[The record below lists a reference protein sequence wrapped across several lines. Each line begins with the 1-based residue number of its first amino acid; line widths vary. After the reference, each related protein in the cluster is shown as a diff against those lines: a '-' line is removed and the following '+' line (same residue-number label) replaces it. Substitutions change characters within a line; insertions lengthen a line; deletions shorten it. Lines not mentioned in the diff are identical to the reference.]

1 MKTRQATPKQWP
13 YSQGLICALLV
24 AAPLSSQGEISTP
37 AFFSDGMVLQRDL
50 KASIWGQAE
59 VNTEVSVQFANQTL
73 TTTSST
79 EGTWK
84 VTFQNL
90 VASSTGAPLTITAG
104 KNTKTINDVLVGEVW
119 HASGQSNME
128 WTMAKSS
135 RADLAQTATDPL
147 LRVYVA
153 KNTTASTPQ
162 GDFQGTWQSTKPGN
176 TENFTATG
184 WEFAKRLREELGVPV
199 GILETA
205 WGAKSVEAYTS
216 HEALLALPEAKIVLD
231 RKSNAI
237 KDWHPDKARE
247 KYKAALATHKEKLE
261 AYKENKN
268 SKKRAPK
275 PPKKPEDPSQS
286 PDMHSNLYNGMIAPL
301 VGYGIRGSIW
311 YQGEN
316 NANTGTSEIYEELLT
331 CMIQDWRT
339 RWGYDFSFYFVQ
351 LANFRKATQKPGVEN
366 TWVNVQDEMRK
377 TLNNVKKTGMAI
389 INDIGTADNIHPPN
403 KHDVGGR
410 LARWALAKDYGKTGF
425 SLSGPIYKSHSMD
438 NGQFLITFDHAKG
451 LQSRDGKDIARLEIT
466 DGKGQ
471 WHWAQ
476 SEIKGTTLRV
486 WHESIRQPTR
496 VRYAW
501 ASNPTGAN
509 LVNGEG
515 LPASCFDTA
524 AE

>member
-1 MKTRQATPKQWP
+1 MKTQQAMLKLRLSTQNLIFSLLMATSLC
-13 YSQGLICALLV
+13 SQA
-24 AAPLSSQGEISTP
+24 EISTP

-59 VNTEVSVQFANQTL
+59 ANTEVSVKFADQIL
-73 TTTSST
+73 TTTSSA
-79 EGTWK
+79 EGSWK
-84 VTFQNL
+84 ITFQNL
-90 VASSTGAPLTITAG
+90 AATSTGAPLRITAG
-104 KNTKTINDVLVGEVW
+104 KDTKTINDVLVGEVW

-128 WTMAKSS
+128 WTVEKSS
-135 RADLAQTATDPL
+135 RADLAQTAIDPL

-162 GDFQGTWQSTKPGN
+162 GDFKGTWQSTKPGN
-176 TENFTATG
+176 TGKFTATG
-184 WEFAKRLREELGVPV
+184 WEFAKRLREELDVPV

-205 WGAKSVEAYTS
+205 WGGKSVEAYTS
-216 HEALLALPEAKIVLD
+216 HEALLILPEAKIVLD

-237 KDWHPDKARE
+237 KNWHPEKAKE
-247 KYKAALATHKEKLE
+247 KYKTALAEHKEKLK
-261 AYKENKN
+261 AHKENKN

-275 PPKKPEDPSQS
+275 APKKPEDPSQS
-286 PDMHSNLYNGMIAPL
+286 ADMHSNLYNGMVAPI

-331 CMIQDWRT
+331 CMIKDWRT
-339 RWGYDFSFYFVQ
+339 RWGHDFSFYFVQ
-351 LANFRKATQKPGVEN
+351 LANYRKATQEPGVES

-377 TLNNVKKTGMAI
+377 TLKHVKKTGMAI

-403 KHDVGGR
+403 KQDVGER

-425 SLSGPIYKSHSMD
+425 SLSGPIYKSHTIEK
-438 NGQFLITFDHAKG
+438 GQFLITFDHAKG

-471 WHWAQ
+471 WYWAK
-476 SEIKGTTLRV
+476 SEFEGNTLRV
-486 WHESIRQPTR
+486 WHDSVGQPTR

-524 AE
+524 GQ